1 MFKRGLNVSVC
12 LEKSELSARKV
23 GTNRPHSLAATQILT
38 TTEMPN
44 DTGGAMTQNT
54 KQTWD
59 EMKKLYPDQWLQIVE
74 FESDKYGNVAS
85 GVVQGHGKTHASL
98 PAPPTDRRVIA
109 LQYTGV
115 STFTGRR
122 GYADHNGV

>member
-1 MFKRGLNVSVC
+1 MAHK
-12 LEKSELSARKV
+12 
-23 GTNRPHSLAATQILT
+23 
-38 TTEMPN
+38 
-44 DTGGAMTQNT
+44 T

-74 FESDKYGNVAS
+74 FETDEYGEVTR

-98 PAPPTDRRVIA
+98 PAPPTDRGIIT
-109 LQYTGV
+109 LEYTGE

-122 GYADHNGV
+122 WYADCNAI